1 MLKFKKIQ
9 DGLFKILDIR
19 EDKRG
24 LPIFVLKNDLNDE
37 LFECTINLPQK
48 QQAWYLQIKE
58 TVKGKKGLVE
68 FRERSG
74 VKQVPFHA
82 KLIKIY
88 I

>member
-9 DGLFKILDIR
+9 DGLFEVVDIR

-37 LFECTINLPQK
+37 VFECTINLPQS
-48 QQAWYLQIKE
+48 QQRYHLQIKD
-58 TVKGKKGLVE
+58 TLKGKKGLVE